1 MARVEG
7 AAALAA
13 VDAVARVV
21 VDVVARAAARAVARA
36 AADAAGRAVSRAV
49 VLAAALAV
57 VDVVPAAG
65 LADRA
70 AHVGRVAPVV
80 DLFRFLVVHLCE
92 IFLFH
97 VMAFLYMYVRIKFY
111 TNKRYSYNS

>member
-92 IFLFH
+92 IFFISRNG
-97 VMAFLYMYVRIKFY
+97 VFVYVCK
-111 TNKRYSYNS
+111 NKVLHQQTLLL